1 VTDLNENNLKISSV
15 NEKLVKWILEE
26 TSKRGWS
33 YREVGRRG
41 DFSHTLISDVI
52 NGQRE
57 PTYNFCASLA
67 KAFSSDGPEI
77 RPEDV
82 FRIAGLLP
90 PSAGEMSDLSE
101 EEMRVVRLWR
111 KIKWERDRR
120 LAIIMLEG
128 MTGTNSE

>member
-1 VTDLNENNLKISSV
+1 MYSGSPDYS
-15 NEKLVKWILEE
+15 
-26 TSKRGWS
+26 
-33 YREVGRRG
+33 
-41 DFSHTLISDVI
+41 
-52 NGQRE
+52 
-57 PTYNFCASLA
+57 
-67 KAFSSDGPEI
+67 
-77 RPEDV
+77 
-82 FRIAGLLP
+82 P